1 MEERWENEDERGSG
15 ERESRQRFDLVD
27 HHDGRPNYPRVFPDI
42 YTTSLPPHPI
52 NYPKL
57 HAPGSVL
64 IPPSPFLPIMAI
76 NIHDPLVEIKGT
88 LLPWPASRV
97 LTCLSLV
104 TESVCG
110 FVAIC
115 MTLLRL
121 WLRRDRYWWDD
132 AWAFFSLLKYVP
144 THRSDTTSFSQ

>member
-1 MEERWENEDERGSG
+1 MG
-15 ERESRQRFDLVD
+15 
-27 HHDGRPNYPRVFPDI
+27 
-42 YTTSLPPHPI
+42 
-52 NYPKL
+52 
-57 HAPGSVL
+57 
-64 IPPSPFLPIMAI
+64 I

-88 LLPWPASRV
+88 LLPSSASHV

-144 THRSDTTSFSQ
+144 LTSPTPLS